1 MIHYPTLVPYR
12 VKHRALGGIL
22 LTSMEK
28 KSDKNTVKKKSDKKT
43 TKKIIIQNV
52 VATVDL
58 GVKIKMEQAA
68 SRLPAKASVSYIPEQ
83 FPGIVVKIKEPKVSI
98 LVFGSGKMVV
108 TGAKSREMIKAAV
121 DVVVGLLRDA
131 GASAKTS
138 KAPKITVQNV
148 VASGGLGCRINLELA
163 ALLMD
168 NAMYEPEQFPGL
180 IYRMTNPK
188 AVFLLFQS
196 GNLVCTGAKKE
207 DDVYVAIDKVRGVLE
222 EIDALEEVVD

>member
-1 MIHYPTLVPYR
+1 
-12 VKHRALGGIL
+12 
-22 LTSMEK
+22 LTATEK
-28 KSDKNTVKKKSDKKT
+28 GFDTDTDKNIT
-43 TKKIIIQNV
+43 IQNV

-108 TGAKSREMIKAAV
+108 TGAKSREMIKEAV
-121 DVVVGLLRDA
+121 NVVVGLLREA
-131 GASAKTS
+131 GASAKSS
-138 KAPKITVQNV
+138 KTPKITVQNV

-180 IYRMTNPK
+180 IYRMSNPK

-207 DDVYVAIDKVRGVLE
+207 DDVYTAIDKVREVLRD
-222 EIDALEEVVD
+222 IDALEEV